1 MSRILSPS
9 EINCFTDCRVKWDF
23 AYRQHIRF
31 DKYKRAMSLGSVVHA
46 GLAAWYAKEQLANC
60 YKALVARA
68 DKCDMP
74 DEDLVVAK
82 GIFEHYIVFYAKDLD
97 LYEPL
102 IIETKITESSV
113 GLKCI
118 PDLVLIEKATGKY
131 FIIDHKVITN
141 LVIDKTFDTQKIA
154 MYKVLSERYPISG
167 IIFNLIRSK
176 LPIIPEPIKNNT
188 RLKKFTPASTTESVF
203 KKALSMY
210 GFQTKDYLEAV
221 EYFQTHENSFFK
233 RVPVEITIEEMEDFD
248 QRFELIQEEIAGG
261 IIYAN
266 RQWDCERSC
275 DYYEMCYT
283 LEDKEESAVVLE
295 KKGLI
300 E

>member
-31 DKYKRAMSLGSVVHA
+31 DKYKRAACIGSAVHA
-46 GLAAWYAKEQLANC
+46 GLAGWYAREPLNDC
-60 YKALVARA
+60 YKALVAKA
-68 DKCDMP
+68 SKYDMP
-74 DEDLVVAK
+74 VEDLAVAK
-82 GIFEHYIVFYAKDLD
+82 GIFEHYIVFYATDLD

-113 GLKCI
+113 GLKAI
-118 PDLVLIEKATGKY
+118 PDLVLIEKATGIH

-141 LVIDKTFDTQKIA
+141 LEIDKTFDTQKIA
-154 MYKVLSERYPISG
+154 LFKVLGKRYPIGG

-210 GFQTKDYLEAV
+210 NFQASDYPEAV
-221 EYFQTHENSFFK
+221 EYFETHENSFFK
-233 RVPVEITIEEMEDFD
+233 RVPVEITTEEIEDFD
-248 QRFELIQEEIAGG
+248 DRFDLIQEEIAGG

-275 DYYEMCYT
+275 DYYEMCHT
-283 LEDKEESAVVLE
+283 LEDKESKLVLE
-295 KKGLI
+295 KKSLI